1 MILPML
7 EEAERDSM
15 PLSVIQVDFWNQQT
29 KREATFAGEAWEELV
44 CAVQKMV
51 RTVDTVVPFKSNQVF
66 IFTFNDKKLAK
77 EIGKRV
83 QGSWRT
89 ATIFQRKRTP
99 SSKHF
104 LTRRKLPRRTISEGL
119 PSTLERRLILLMTD

>member
-1 MILPML
+1 
-7 EEAERDSM
+7 M

-29 KREATFAGEAWEELV
+29 KREATFADEAWEELV

-51 RTVDTVVPFKSNQVF
+51 RTIDTVVPFKSNQIF

-83 QGSWRT
+83 QGKLAYGDYLPKKTDAQFKTFSHPQEAPT
-89 ATIFQRKRTP
+89 KDD
-99 SSKHF
+99 F
-104 LTRRKLPRRTISEGL
+104 LKGCRQ
-119 PSTLERRLILLMTD
+119 LLKED